1 MLLDVQMVLACLGFE
16 LTAVLLNKI
25 RVIWKWTRCKCKP
38 HHALRADLQL
48 AQRIIYP
55 NLRAPQWYKHEANV
69 TRSCSNFFSVTQI
82 NHNTHENRKKPNHTL
97 KISKGGRR
105 FTSNKI
111 IQILYKYLFHNNNKK
126 RFYGLYPEALTLN
139 SLFFYSF
146 TFLYFTLYK
155 TSWTAVSN
163 SDQKSLKPRVKHTNT
178 HRPNNSHKT
187 HQ

>member
-1 MLLDVQMVLACLGFE
+1 MLHFRGHLERWCWKKSKTYLLLNFCEMPVNYFSTAKRLAELPHVVGCANGACLGFE

-105 FTSNKI
+105 FTSNKKNNTNT
-111 IQILYKYLFHNNNKK
+111 IQIF
-126 RFYGLYPEALTLN
+126 
-139 SLFFYSF
+139 
-146 TFLYFTLYK
+146 
-155 TSWTAVSN
+155 VS
-163 SDQKSLKPRVKHTNT
+163 Q
-178 HRPNNSHKT
+178 
-187 HQ
+187 